1 MKHQILADATEKTA
15 RAIFLGGGTRTG
27 TSMMAR
33 LIYSL
38 EKVECF
44 HEPAFLYA
52 FFYMIDQMDEG
63 PWKLLLE
70 SFVYE
75 ELLLSALAGRRLNFN
90 ENDESCVFHS
100 RPRAEIADRLART
113 HRHHE
118 LLPRASQYRLAFKMP
133 ETVPQLDTLRRYYPH
148 MTFLVMLRRPESVIA
163 SLIQRGWYSEKQ
175 MRGTGGD
182 WLFRTGSVEDM
193 KIPAWVPDSLI
204 EEFVA
209 ASEADRCAMCY
220 IEQYKYLVG
229 RSDCIVADFDELMHN
244 PLPYFGAVTR
254 ALGEKFGP
262 MTTQLL
268 ETVREPAKD
277 RSIPIDD
284 IAPERWRRMR
294 EIYESCR
301 GLAVKA
307 DREALQTV
315 GGYAPA

>member
-1 MKHQILADATEKTA
+1 MKHQILGEASEKTA
-15 RAIFLGGGTRTG
+15 KAIFLSGGTRTG

-38 EKVECF
+38 DHVECF

-52 FFYMIDQMDEG
+52 FFYMIDQMEEA

-100 RPRAEIADRLART
+100 RPRSEIAERLART

-118 LLPRASQYRLAFKMP
+118 LLPRAREYRLAFKMP
-133 ETVPQLDTLRRYYPH
+133 ETVPQLERLRRYYPD

-175 MRGTGGD
+175 IRGTGGD
-182 WLFRTGSVEDM
+182 WLFRDKTVDGR

-204 EEFVA
+204 ERFIA
-209 ASEADRCAMCY
+209 ASEVDRCAMCY
-220 IEQYKYLVG
+220 IEQYRHLVG
-229 RSDCIVADFDELMHN
+229 RRDCVIADFEELMRN
-244 PLPYFGAVTR
+244 PLSCFQAVTD

-262 MTTQLL
+262 MTAQLL
-268 ETVREPAKD
+268 DTVREPSKD
-277 RSIPIDD
+277 RSIPLED
-284 IAPERWRRMR
+284 ISPDRRRRMA
-294 EIYESCR
+294 EIYEACQR
-301 GLAVKA
+301 MALKA
-307 DREALQTV
+307 DRMVLQ
-315 GGYAPA
+315 GAAG